1 MTPTSSPSPCGSGER
16 VGVRGC
22 LLLSLLLLLPT
33 PAQARKTPPP
43 KKAKP
48 PVAAKTPRQ
57 PKPVVVSTFGEV
69 NSVTADA
76 AYLNRGTADGLQP
89 GQTLTFTRAGKPGG
103 KCTVGAVS
111 EHFSRCEGVGLKA
124 GDRFAVGRVTEP
136 SPVSPAP
143 LPSDSELARRAMA
156 VESNTWRLRDFDG
169 ASASSGAGTRVE
181 ALFSHTTYAGA
192 PGGTFGVQ
200 RIDLLAYDVDV
211 WKGLRVGA
219 DLTVLNFGAKPS
231 STRTIYQQ
239 SPVLLV
245 RQLEIG
251 FRRAD
256 VPFSAYLGR
265 TWLRATSGLMVIDGA
280 QAAWRF
286 GEGFELGAY
295 GGLLPEAARLTITP
309 SQWAAGAFARARF
322 SLGSGADATLVQLG
336 LRGGWSLRDTLGGRA
351 EIALNGSVWKGNTL
365 DAQLAVELG
374 FGQTQAVAGIDAARL
389 DVGWRP
395 TERLRLNG
403 AVRYRGLPLT
413 ALTEVGTLSP
423 GQRALHSDLGFA
435 WELTPAL
442 YLGAQAGIASDF
454 DSGLLQAR
462 IGPELS
468 LPRVAGLPLSLSVGY
483 LEEAGWVRG
492 RHAYAQISVSASSYF
507 RVITRANWF
516 QQQLVT
522 GNVGLAG
529 HELGTTVALE
539 VTPWRYVKGRVQFM
553 GRAPLAA
560 GAPPLGSVGFQL
572 GGTF

>member
-1 MTPTSSPSPCGSGER
+1 
-16 VGVRGC
+16 
-22 LLLSLLLLLPT
+22 
-33 PAQARKTPPP
+33 
-43 KKAKP
+43 
-48 PVAAKTPRQ
+48 
-57 PKPVVVSTFGEV
+57 
-69 NSVTADA
+69 
-76 AYLNRGTADGLQP
+76 
-89 GQTLTFTRAGKPGG
+89 
-103 KCTVGAVS
+103 
-111 EHFSRCEGVGLKA
+111 
-124 GDRFAVGRVTEP
+124 
-136 SPVSPAP
+136 
-143 LPSDSELARRAMA
+143 
-156 VESNTWRLRDFDG
+156 
-169 ASASSGAGTRVE
+169 
-181 ALFSHTTYAGA
+181 
-192 PGGTFGVQ
+192 
-200 RIDLLAYDVDV
+200 
-211 WKGLRVGA
+211 
-219 DLTVLNFGAKPS
+219 
-231 STRTIYQQ
+231 
-239 SPVLLV
+239 
-245 RQLEIG
+245 
-251 FRRAD
+251 
-256 VPFSAYLGR
+256 
-265 TWLRATSGLMVIDGA
+265 MVIDGA

-309 SQWAAGAFARARF
+309 SQWAVGAFARARF

-365 DAQLAVELG
+365 DVQLAVELG